1 MCMAVFNVGTLHTS
15 QARLDGLMADFSG
28 LDNLEKIVNSV
39 LERLQEKAT
48 GMRIAYAAGTVSKE
62 HFDGYFS
69 ELIRTELGKVLAI
82 QRAKAVQKA
91 REAGAGS
98 ASSAVLRTMYK
109 SGDEGNIKIASP
121 RGRISS
127 RTRVVPAPD
136 GGKSG
141 IHRNRSVKD
150 RTKTLRG
157 YYGPDR
163 GFILRILESGRD
175 VYMATADGAT
185 GRGSKATHG
194 KRGAIG
200 ARNWFFHSMK
210 ADMEQAAQQLGE
222 TLVGAVEKW
231 VEQQFT
237 EATE

>member
-1 MCMAVFNVGTLHTS
+1 MAIYNLGTLHAS

-28 LDNLEKIVNSV
+28 LDNLDKVVNSV
-39 LERLQEKAT
+39 LERLKGKAS
-48 GMRIAYAAGTVSKE
+48 GMLGGYNAGTVSME
-62 HFDGYFS
+62 SFDGYFS
-69 ELIRTELGKVLAI
+69 ELIRVELGKVLAI
-82 QRAKAVQKA
+82 QRARAIQKA
-91 REAGAGS
+91 QAAGAGS
-98 ASSAVLRTMYK
+98 ASTAILRRMYK
-109 SGDEGNIKIASP
+109 DGHRGNINIASGG
-121 RGRISS
+121 RRISS
-127 RTRVVPAPD
+127 KERVVKEPD

-141 IHRNRSVKD
+141 IRRDRSVKD
-150 RTKTLRG
+150 RTEQLRK

-163 GFILRILESGRD
+163 GFILRILENGRD
-175 VYMATADGAT
+175 VYLATSDGAI
-185 GRGSKATHG
+185 GRGSRATHG

-231 VEQQFT
+231 VEQEFK

>member
-1 MCMAVFNVGTLHTS
+1 MVYRLGTLHAS

-28 LDNLEKIVNSV
+28 LDNLDNIVNGV
-39 LERLQEKAT
+39 LDRLKAKVAN
-48 GMRIAYAAGTVSKE
+48 GMYAGVTAGNVSKE
-62 HFDGYFS
+62 SFDGYFS
-69 ELIRTELGKVLAI
+69 ELIRVELGKVLAI
-82 QRAKAVQKA
+82 QRVRAVQKA
-91 REAGAGS
+91 RAAGAGS

-127 RTRVVPAPD
+127 RTRVVPDPD

-141 IHRNRSVKD
+141 IRRHRTVKE
-150 RTKTLRG
+150 RTKKLSG

-175 VYMATADGAT
+175 VYMATSDGVI
-185 GRGSKATHG
+185 GRGSMSTHG
-194 KRGAIG
+194 RRGAIG

-210 ADMEQAAQQLGE
+210 SDMEQAAQQLGQ
-222 TLVGAVEKW
+222 TLTTAVENW
-231 VEQQFT
+231 VEQQFK

>member
-1 MCMAVFNVGTLHTS
+1 MAIYNLGTLHAS

-28 LDNLEKIVNSV
+28 LDNLDKVVNSV
-39 LERLQEKAT
+39 LERLKGKAS
-48 GMRIAYAAGTVSKE
+48 GMLGGYNAGTVSME
-62 HFDGYFS
+62 SFDGYFS
-69 ELIRTELGKVLAI
+69 ELIRVELGKVLAI
-82 QRAKAVQKA
+82 QRARAIQKA
-91 REAGAGS
+91 QAAGAGS
-98 ASSAVLRTMYK
+98 ASTAILRRMYK
-109 SGDEGNIKIASP
+109 DGHRGNINIASGG
-121 RGRISS
+121 RRISS
-127 RTRVVPAPD
+127 KERVVKEPD

-141 IHRNRSVKD
+141 IRRDRSVKD
-150 RTKTLRG
+150 RTEQLRK

-163 GFILRILESGRD
+163 GFILRILENGRD
-175 VYMATADGAT
+175 VYMATSDGAI
-185 GRGSKATHG
+185 GRGSRATHG

-231 VEQQFT
+231 VEQEFK

>member
-1 MCMAVFNVGTLHTS
+1 MVYRLGTLHAS

-28 LDNLEKIVNSV
+28 LDNLDNIVNSV
-39 LERLQEKAT
+39 LDRLKTKVAN
-48 GMRIAYAAGTVSKE
+48 GMYAGVTAGNISKE
-62 HFDGYFS
+62 SFDGYFS
-69 ELIRTELGKVLAI
+69 ELIRVELGKVLAI
-82 QRAKAVQKA
+82 QRARAIQKA
-91 REAGAGS
+91 QAAGAGS
-98 ASSAVLRTMYK
+98 ASTAVLRRMYK
-109 SGDEGNIKIASP
+109 SGRGGNINIASSG
-121 RGRISS
+121 RRISS
-127 RTRVVPAPD
+127 KERVVKEPD

-141 IHRNRSVKD
+141 IRRDRSVKD
-150 RTKTLRG
+150 RTAQLRK

-175 VYMATADGAT
+175 VYMATSDGAT
-185 GRGSKATHG
+185 GRGSRATHG

-231 VEQQFT
+231 VEQEFKETT
-237 EATE
+237 E

>member
-1 MCMAVFNVGTLHTS
+1 
-15 QARLDGLMADFSG
+15 MADFSG

-62 HFDGYFS
+62 NFDGYFS

-82 QRAKAVQKA
+82 QRARAIQKA
-91 REAGAGS
+91 QAAGAGS
-98 ASSAVLRTMYK
+98 ASTAVLRRMYK
-109 SGDEGNIKIASP
+109 SGREGNINIASG
-121 RGRISS
+121 GRRLSS
-127 RTRVVPAPD
+127 KDRVVKEPD

-141 IHRNRSVKD
+141 IRRDRSVKD
-150 RTKTLRG
+150 RTAQLRK

-163 GFILRILESGRD
+163 GFVLRILENGRD
-175 VYMATADGAT
+175 VYMATSDGAT
-185 GRGSKATHG
+185 GRGSRATHG

-210 ADMEQAAQQLGE
+210 ADMEQAAQQLGD